1 VAVVD
6 ADGLVLGRLCT
17 HVAKRLLN
25 GEDITVVNA
34 DLAIVSGSK
43 VQLLREYR
51 ARRSRGKIVHGP
63 DYPRTS
69 DMILKRS
76 VRGMVE
82 YTRPSGR
89 AAYKRLRVYVGVPR
103 ELEGQD
109 RETLE
114 SAKKPHLSRYMKLG
128 DIAKELGS
136 SREAGK

>member
-1 VAVVD
+1 VAVID

-17 HVAKRLLN
+17 HVAKRLLD
-25 GEDITVVNA
+25 GEEITVVNA
-34 DLAIVSGSK
+34 EQAIISGSK
-43 VQLLREYR
+43 VQILAEYK
-51 ARRSRGKIVHGP
+51 ARRRRGKIVHGP
-63 DYPRTS
+63 NYPRTP

-82 YTRPSGR
+82 YNRPSGR

-114 SAKKPHLSRYMKLG
+114 SAKKPHLSRYAKLG

-136 SREAGK
+136 TREASR